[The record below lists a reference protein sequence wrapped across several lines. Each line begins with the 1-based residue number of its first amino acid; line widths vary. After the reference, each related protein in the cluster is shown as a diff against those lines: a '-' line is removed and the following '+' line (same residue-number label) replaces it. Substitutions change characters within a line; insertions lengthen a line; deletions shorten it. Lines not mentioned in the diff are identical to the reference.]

1 MAKTKVYRFKA
12 TGGFDVNQKFKEI
25 PSCVNGI
32 MAFKLPDGRS
42 VSLVIA
48 LEVEAKDGHDFK
60 YITSESEMAE
70 LGFEGLDYGELI
82 FEKA

>member
-1 MAKTKVYRFKA
+1 MRTKTKVYRFRA
-12 TGGFDVNQKFKEI
+12 TGGFDVNKKFKEI

-48 LEVEAKDGHDFK
+48 LEVEAKGNFK

-82 FEKA
+82 FEKD